1 MSSFNNAFNNLL
13 SLLIELM
20 LHISIK
26 FFITSKVI
34 LLLELLRYLFS
45 SSSTTILFS

>member
-20 LHISIK
+20 LYASIK
-26 FFITSKVI
+26 FFITSNVI
-34 LLLELLRYLFS
+34 LLELLRYLFS